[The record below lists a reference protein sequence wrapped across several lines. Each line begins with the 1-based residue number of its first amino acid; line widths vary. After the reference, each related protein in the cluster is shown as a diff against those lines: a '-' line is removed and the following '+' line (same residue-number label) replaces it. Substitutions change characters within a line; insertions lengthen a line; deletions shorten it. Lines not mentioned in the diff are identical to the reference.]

1 MATTKV
7 TQSLITADAIGADEL
22 AANAV
27 VNASIASGAAID
39 MDKLDGDSL
48 ASAITDFAQDDLV
61 ILSDTSD
68 SGNLVKITTSNF
80 EDAIFGNISGDV
92 TLAAGGAATAAAAQ
106 TNITS
111 LLATDIKIG
120 EDDQTKVDFET
131 ADTINFYAGNE
142 KQLILTDGA
151 LTPGSNAIVDLGT
164 DALEFKD
171 AFFDGTVEADAITIG
186 GVTLAETIADT
197 VGAMVTSNTETGI
210 AVTYDDGD
218 NTLDFVLGT
227 ITSLGTIGTGV
238 WQGTAIASGYIAN
251 DAIDSQHY
259 AAASI
264 DNEHLADDAVDSA
277 ELAAGA
283 VDLAHMSVNSIDSDQ
298 YVDGSIDNAHLAD
311 DAVNSDEIAAGA
323 IDLAHMSVNSIDSD
337 QYVDGSID
345 NAHLADDAVGA
356 DELAANA
363 VVTASIVDD
372 NITFAKIENRYTELV
387 AKGSHGSAFAIDG
400 SAGCTFTATM
410 TGNAT
415 FTLSAMVQGQVIDLV
430 VNGNYTMTLAQSGA
444 TFNRIGD
451 GEYDGSATNLIQI
464 VCADDA
470 SSEIYYYSVAT
481 FTSDTTP

>member
-7 TQSLITADAIGADEL
+7 TANVLADDSVTQAKLADDAVGADEL
-22 AANAV
+22 ASNAV

-68 SGNLVKITTSNF
+68 SGNLKSMTASNL

-120 EDDQTKVDFET
+120 EDDQTKIDFET
-131 ADTINFYAGNE
+131 VDTINFYAGNE

-171 AFFDGTVEADAITIG
+171 AYFDGTVEADAITIA

-210 AVTYDDGD
+210 AVTYDDSD

-238 WQGTAIASGYIAN
+238 WQGTAIASTYIAADAITGAKIAD
-251 DAIDSQHY
+251 DAIDSEHY
-259 AAASI
+259 T
-264 DNEHLADDAVDSA
+264 
-277 ELAAGA
+277 
-283 VDLAHMSVNSIDSDQ
+283 
-298 YVDGSIDNAHLAD
+298 DGSIDNAHLAD
-311 DAVNSDEIAAGA
+311 DAVDSDEIAAGA

-372 NITFAKIENRYTELV
+372 AISAAKLGVEFTAALAVTSAASIALDGSLYDVFHWTAAHSTTIEFTNITIGMTKTLMITGSGGSLTV
-387 AKGSHGSAFAIDG
+387 AFDDINGS
-400 SAGCTFTATM
+400 
-410 TGNAT
+410 
-415 FTLSAMVQGQVIDLV
+415 
-430 VNGNYTMTLAQSGA
+430 SG
-444 TFNRIGD
+444 TFNLISGTYSD
-451 GEYDGSATNLIQI
+451 AAVKNLIQLKFI
-464 VCADDA
+464 STSECWYTISQIA
-470 SSEIYYYSVAT
+470 S
-481 FTSDTTP
+481 